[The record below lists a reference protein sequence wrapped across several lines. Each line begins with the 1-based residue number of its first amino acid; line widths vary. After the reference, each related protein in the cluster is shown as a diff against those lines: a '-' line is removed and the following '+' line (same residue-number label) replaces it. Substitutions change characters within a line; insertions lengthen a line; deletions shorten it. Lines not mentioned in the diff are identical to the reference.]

1 MKFSYSWLCD
11 HLETDKSA
19 SEIGEALT
27 NLGLELE
34 SLTDYSE
41 YSKFV
46 VATINDFRK
55 HPNADRLNICKVDD
69 GTNTYQ
75 VICGANNVKKGL
87 KGIFAKDGMYIPGTQ
102 INLKK
107 GKIRGEISEGMLLSE
122 RELNLSDDHEGIIEL
137 LDDFQ
142 NGTSA
147 VEALKLNDPIFE
159 IGITPNRGDCL
170 GVRGVARDLSA
181 KGVGKLKPLNFKK
194 INQLEFE
201 SPIIWNINNDDNSCE
216 YVVSRYFKN
225 VNNSKSPEW
234 LQKKLI
240 SLGLRPI
247 NALVD
252 ITNYITIDLGR
263 PLHVFDAD
271 KIGKKLDMRL
281 ANANERI
288 LALDN
293 KEYTLDKNTTVIA
306 DKDNALAIAGIIG
319 GDYSGCTD
327 DTKNVFLEVALFNP
341 NSVAQTGRSLGIN
354 SDARYRFERGLD
366 KNMVIEGLEYASYL
380 INKICGGLVSKNIE
394 AGKLDNFEH
403 KINYKFDY
411 FNKTIGLE
419 LDPQK
424 QIKIL
429 KDLKFQINK
438 SNEKECE
445 VLVPSWRNDVK
456 NKIDIVEE
464 IIRIYGYENI
474 KQSVPSASIDEI
486 DKIDNS
492 SSNKKFKSIK
502 KLKKTLISNGISE
515 VITFSFHSIRAQ
527 EILKGDK
534 SLKISNAISDDQS
547 YMRNSMIFNHLESAE
562 LNFKKGFK
570 NIQLFEIGPI
580 YNSSQSQENILS
592 LLISTEENT
601 NSIYKSEEFNFYS
614 LTELTSILISSLNF
628 DIKQFNISRSTS
640 NTYHPGQSAELF
652 MGKKLIARYGKV
664 HPLIMEEFSK
674 LKNCYAIELFFENLP
689 IDSISRANSI
699 NILDSQFQF
708 SEKDFSFLF
717 EKEQNLYEV
726 QRYVKGLDKNL
737 IKNVEFFD
745 LYVAKDLG
753 DDSKSV
759 TFRVT
764 IQSKEKTLEEK
775 DLEQLHKNIL
785 EKVSNKFKAKIR
797 S

>member
-1 MKFSYSWLCD
+1 
-11 HLETDKSA
+11 
-19 SEIGEALT
+19 
-27 NLGLELE
+27 
-34 SLTDYSE
+34 
-41 YSKFV
+41 
-46 VATINDFRK
+46 
-55 HPNADRLNICKVDD
+55 
-69 GTNTYQ
+69 
-75 VICGANNVKKGL
+75 
-87 KGIFAKDGMYIPGTQ
+87 
-102 INLKK
+102 
-107 GKIRGEISEGMLLSE
+107 
-122 RELNLSDDHEGIIEL
+122 
-137 LDDFQ
+137 
-142 NGTSA
+142 
-147 VEALKLNDPIFE
+147 
-159 IGITPNRGDCL
+159 
-170 GVRGVARDLSA
+170 
-181 KGVGKLKPLNFKK
+181 
-194 INQLEFE
+194 
-201 SPIIWNINNDDNSCE
+201 
-216 YVVSRYFKN
+216 
-225 VNNSKSPEW
+225 
-234 LQKKLI
+234 
-240 SLGLRPI
+240 
-247 NALVD
+247 
-252 ITNYITIDLGR
+252 
-263 PLHVFDAD
+263 
-271 KIGKKLDMRL
+271 
-281 ANANERI
+281 
-288 LALDN
+288 
-293 KEYTLDKNTTVIA
+293 
-306 DKDNALAIAGIIG
+306 
-319 GDYSGCTD
+319 
-327 DTKNVFLEVALFNP
+327 
-341 NSVAQTGRSLGIN
+341 
-354 SDARYRFERGLD
+354 
-366 KNMVIEGLEYASYL
+366 MVIEGLEYASYL

-492 SSNKKFKSIK
+492 STNKKFKSIK

-689 IDSISRANSI
+689 IDSISRANNI